1 MASFHVCCYGFS
13 QGRKSLYNTTVSV
26 IKKFLTRPSWDM
38 IKRNSDEL
46 GYDQR
51 LYALHSFSSR
61 GAASIETKLRKNPS
75 RKRLLKLHSRWKSDS
90 AEDMY
95 VKEQVQERLDVD
107 KIAGI

>member
-1 MASFHVCCYGFS
+1 MGH
-13 QGRKSLYNTTVSV
+13 
-26 IKKFLTRPSWDM
+26 DEE
-38 IKRNSDEL
+38 EL
-46 GYDQR
+46 GWVGIWSTSLR
-51 LYALHSFSSR
+51 LHSFSSR

-75 RKRLLKLHSRWKSDS
+75 RERLLKLHSRWKSDS